1 MFKLSDIRKLFI
13 LLTITFLIMFIIP
26 NLAVA
31 GHGGMG
37 GGMGMSSM
45 GGCCGGMSS
54 YYGGYYG
61 GYYPTTTA
69 SWLGGYGYSPYATTI
84 GSPYSAYGYSPYYNT
99 RIGSLLGTS
108 LGGYGGL
115 YGYGGGVSNTY
126 TTYVPGG
133 QISTTVPSYG
143 GYGYGLLGG
152 GLTGLGAYGL
162 GGGYGYNPY
171 SYGLGTQWI

>member
-13 LLTITFLIMFIIP
+13 LLTVTFMIMFIIP
-26 NLAVA
+26 NLAA
-31 GHGGMG
+31 GHGGGMSSG
-37 GGMGMSSM
+37 MSSMSMMSSMGMSSM
-45 GGCCGGMSS
+45 GGCCGGMTG
-54 YYGGYYG
+54 YYSGYYG
-61 GYYPTTTA
+61 SYYPTTSA
-69 SWLGGYGYSPYATTI
+69 DWLGRYTPYATTI

-143 GYGYGLLGG
+143 GYG
-152 GLTGLGAYGL
+152 L
-162 GGGYGYNPY
+162 GGGYGYGYPY
-171 SYGLGTQWI
+171 NYSINNLLI